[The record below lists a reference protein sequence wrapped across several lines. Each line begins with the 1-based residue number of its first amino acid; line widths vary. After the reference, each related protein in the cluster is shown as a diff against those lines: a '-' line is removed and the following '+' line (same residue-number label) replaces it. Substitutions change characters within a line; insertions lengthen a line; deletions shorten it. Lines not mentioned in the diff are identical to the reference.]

1 MNGVGVLKSS
11 GPYRLILSANLD
23 RLRVLVVGG
32 GAVGERKV
40 RTLLSAGARVTLIS
54 PDVTNELRKR
64 AESGEITWK
73 SRTAEAADFKEH
85 RLALL
90 ALPQDA
96 ALGLADTAREQ
107 GCLVDCCFSGK
118 YGDFALCAQFEM
130 DGCYVGVSSGGND
143 PVRAAA
149 TKRNI
154 MNMKRDSEPVL
165 AEGARMARVLTR
177 NSSLAMT
184 QTNLWIE
191 KLESIGIAA
200 TKKIVVSHGD
210 RDRKSDLAKFG
221 GFGAFVKAL
230 EDELMNG
237 SGDCAVHSLKD
248 MPARLPER
256 CALAAVLERASVYD
270 VIITRDGRG
279 LDSLPEG
286 ALIGTSSLRRKAQI
300 RAVRRDLKCVTCR
313 GNVETR
319 LEKLKSGEVD
329 ALILAEAGIDRLG
342 MDLPNAKRL
351 PFITAA
357 GQGAIAVETLKD
369 SWLFERAASLNH
381 VRTWLEITA
390 ERELLKLMGLG
401 CSCPMALRA
410 SLDDSGHMVMTAAVY
425 SVTPKERAEDEG
437 VMITEAGAVESEED
451 ARRLAG
457 MIWSRMNGLP
467 LVKELSAL

>member
-1 MNGVGVLKSS
+1 MKSS

-23 RLRVLVVGG
+23 RIRVLVVGG

-54 PDVTNELRKR
+54 PEVTCELQKR

-73 SRTAEAADFKEH
+73 ARLVEKSDFKEH

-90 ALPQDA
+90 ALPEEA
-96 ALGLADTAREQ
+96 ALGLAETAREQ

-118 YGDFALCAQFEM
+118 HGDFALCAQFEM

-154 MNMKRDSEPVL
+154 MNMKRDSL
-165 AEGARMARVLTR
+165 AADDDGTGRVRVLTR
-177 NSSLAMT
+177 NSPLAMT

-191 KLESIGIAA
+191 KLESVGIAA
-200 TKKIVVSHGD
+200 VKKIVVSHGD
-210 RDRKSDLAKFG
+210 RDRKCDLAKFG

-230 EDELMNG
+230 EDELLTG

-256 CALAAVLERASVYD
+256 CALAAVLERGSVYD
-270 VIITRDGRG
+270 VIVTRDGRG
-279 LDSLPEG
+279 LESLPEG
-286 ALIGTSSLRRKAQI
+286 AVVGTSSLRRKAQI
-300 RAVRRDLKCVTCR
+300 REVRRDLKCVTCR

-329 ALILAEAGIDRLG
+329 ALILAEAGLDRLG

-357 GQGAIAVETLKD
+357 GQGAIAVETLRG
-369 SWLFERAASLNH
+369 SWLFEQARALNH

-390 ERELLKLMGLG
+390 ERELLRLMGLG

-410 SLDDSGHMVMTAAVY
+410 SLDESGRMEMTAAVY
-425 SVTPKERAEDEG
+425 SVNAKENPKDERA
-437 VMITEAGAVESEED
+437 MITESRPVESDDD
-451 ARRLAG
+451 AKRLAG
-457 MIWSRMNGLP
+457 SIWERMKDLP
-467 LVKELSAL
+467 LVIELSAL

>member
-1 MNGVGVLKSS
+1 MRSS

-32 GAVGERKV
+32 GAVGERKI
-40 RTLLSAGARVTLIS
+40 RTLLAAGACVTLIS
-54 PDVTNELRKR
+54 PDVTCELQKR

-73 SRTAEAADFKEH
+73 ARLVTEDDFKEH

-90 ALPQDA
+90 ALPREA
-96 ALGLADTAREQ
+96 ALGLLDIARAQ

-130 DGCYVGVSSGGND
+130 DGCYIGVSSGGND

-149 TKRNI
+149 AKRGI
-154 MNMKRDSEPVL
+154 MNMKRDSMTDDSDSSGRV
-165 AEGARMARVLTR
+165 RVLTR
-177 NSSLAMT
+177 NSPLAMT

-210 RDRKSDLAKFG
+210 KDRKCDLSKFG

-248 MPARLPER
+248 MPARLPEK
-256 CALAAVLERASVYD
+256 CALVAVLERASVYD
-270 VIITRDGRG
+270 VIVTRDGRG
-279 LDSLPEG
+279 LDSLAPG
-286 ALIGTSSLRRKAQI
+286 AVVGTSSLRRKAQI
-300 RAVRRDLKCVTCR
+300 RAVRRDLKCATCR

-329 ALILAEAGIDRLG
+329 ALILAEAGLDRLG

-357 GQGAIAVETLKD
+357 GQGAIAVEALRD
-369 SWLFERAASLNH
+369 SWIFEKAHSLNH
-381 VRTWLEITA
+381 VKTWLEITA
-390 ERELLKLMGLG
+390 ERELLRLMGLG

-410 SLDDSGHMVMTAAVY
+410 TLDESGLMEMTAAVY
-425 SVTPKERAEDEG
+425 SVDEKENRDDEC
-437 VMITEAGAVESEED
+437 VMITEAGAVESDDD
-451 ARRLAG
+451 AKRIAG
-457 MIWSRMNGLP
+457 AIWDRMKDLP